1 MPAKHFVSFFLLALL
16 LATALPAAETEDPDN
31 APSADEKVS
40 YYEHIRPIF
49 QAHCQGCHQPAKA
62 DGDYVMT
69 SFEQLLAGGESE
81 EVAVVA
87 GEPSSSNLI
96 AQILPS
102 DGEVQM
108 PQDKDPLAESDIKL
122 ITRWIQEGAVDDT
135 PDSAVAKYDMEHPP
149 VYTRPPVITAIDF
162 SPDGKL
168 LAVSGFH
175 EVFLLAADGSAQL
188 GRLVGLSDRIESVHF
203 SPDGQRLAVVGGL
216 PGRMG
221 EVQIWDVPKRELLL
235 SVPTTFDTIYGGAW
249 SPDGKLIAYGA
260 ADKSVRALEAETGKE
275 VVFMAAHDDWIR
287 DTVFSKDGQS
297 IFSEIGR
304 AHV

>member
-16 LATALPAAETEDPDN
+16 FATGLPAAETEDPDN

-108 PQDKDPLAESDIKL
+108 PSDKDPLAESDIKL

-135 PDSAVAKYDMEHPP
+135 PD
-149 VYTRPPVITAIDF
+149 
-162 SPDGKL
+162 
-168 LAVSGFH
+168 
-175 EVFLLAADGSAQL
+175 
-188 GRLVGLSDRIESVHF
+188 
-203 SPDGQRLAVVGGL
+203 
-216 PGRMG
+216 
-221 EVQIWDVPKRELLL
+221 
-235 SVPTTFDTIYGGAW
+235 
-249 SPDGKLIAYGA
+249 
-260 ADKSVRALEAETGKE
+260 
-275 VVFMAAHDDWIR
+275 
-287 DTVFSKDGQS
+287 
-297 IFSEIGR
+297 
-304 AHV
+304 